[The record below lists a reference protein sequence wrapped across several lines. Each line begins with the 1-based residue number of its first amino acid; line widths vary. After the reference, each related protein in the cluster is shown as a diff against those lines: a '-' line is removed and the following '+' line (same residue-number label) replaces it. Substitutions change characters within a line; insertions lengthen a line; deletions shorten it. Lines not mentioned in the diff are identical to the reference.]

1 MMLRFAWDPAKAESN
16 RAKHGIGF
24 ELASRVFLD
33 SFALIEQDRVEEG
46 EQRWR
51 TVGLAEGIVVLVVAH
66 TVEDDEDVGDGA
78 ELIRIIS
85 ARRADRTERRR
96 YDQERL
102 RASRT

>member
-33 SFALIEQDRVEEG
+33 AFALIEQDRVEGG

-66 TVEDDEDVGDGA
+66 TVEDDGDAGDGA